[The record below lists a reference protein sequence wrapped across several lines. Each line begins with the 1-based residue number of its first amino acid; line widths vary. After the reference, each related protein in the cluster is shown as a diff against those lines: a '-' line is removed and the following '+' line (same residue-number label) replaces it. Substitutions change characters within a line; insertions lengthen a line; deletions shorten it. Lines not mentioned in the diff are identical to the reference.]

1 VLIYGTGEMVFIVKR
16 VLLSDPR
23 GVFNVQ
29 GFIDDSRHLQGKKIN
44 GIHVM
49 VLKSY
54 LLILLLSTG

>member
-1 VLIYGTGEMVFIVKR
+1 MVFIVKR